1 MDGQVRWLYRTKRGL
16 DCDILVC
23 DDRYAEQPEFT
34 HLTKLPSGCYTI
46 PSSGPTPKCLT
57 FTAGA
62 GGASVGFIV
71 SNGPCDIPE
80 DYTMPSLQY
89 STDGGETWEDYDL
102 KVAYSIDQE
111 DAIPLAEGE
120 SVMFKGVNE
129 NLAYYLELE
138 GESEGFA
145 IHVQACVEGN
155 VAASGDVT
163 SLLNGVG
170 GNVAMGQYCY
180 FGMFLGCTGLTQA
193 PTLPATT
200 LAEGCYSS
208 MFQGC
213 TGLIQAP
220 ALPTTT
226 LAEGCYSRMF
236 QGCTGLIQAPALPTT
251 TLAEGC
257 YRSMFDGCTS
267 LTQAPKLP
275 ATTLATNCY
284 NSMFQNCTGL
294 TQAPTLPATTLAE
307 GCYSHMFSGCTGL
320 IQAPALPTTTLAEGC
335 YSSMFFGCTG
345 LIQAPELP
353 ATTLANDCYYGMF
366 FGCTGLTQAPEL
378 LATTLAE
385 GCYSYMFNEC
395 TCILSHD
402 VMTLNLSYNMFGRN
416 SSCTSLTVRAEEPP
430 TIAKDTLTGLKA
442 DCVIYV
448 PAAKVEA
455 YKYAQ
460 YWSARRDYIQAI
472 Q

>member
-200 LAEGCYSS
+200 LAEGCYS
-208 MFQGC
+208 
-213 TGLIQAP
+213 
-220 ALPTTT
+220 
-226 LAEGCYSRMF
+226 
-236 QGCTGLIQAPALPTT
+236 
-251 TLAEGC
+251 
-257 YRSMFDGCTS
+257 
-267 LTQAPKLP
+267 
-275 ATTLATNCY
+275 
-284 NSMFQNCTGL
+284 
-294 TQAPTLPATTLAE
+294 
-307 GCYSHMFSGCTGL
+307 
-320 IQAPALPTTTLAEGC
+320 
-335 YSSMFFGCTG
+335 
-345 LIQAPELP
+345 
-353 ATTLANDCYYGMF
+353 
-366 FGCTGLTQAPEL
+366 
-378 LATTLAE
+378 
-385 GCYSYMFNEC
+385 YMFNEC

-430 TIAKDTLTGLKA
+430 TIAKYTLTGLKA